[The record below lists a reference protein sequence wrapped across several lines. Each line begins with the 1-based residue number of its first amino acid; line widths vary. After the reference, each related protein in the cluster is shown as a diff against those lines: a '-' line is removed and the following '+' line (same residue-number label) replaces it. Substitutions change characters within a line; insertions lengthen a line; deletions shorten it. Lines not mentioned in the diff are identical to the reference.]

1 MNNQNNFLAKVF
13 EVYIVESNFSFGN
26 YFYLGVNARNLS
38 MNNNGGLLYV
48 EGEYLNIS
56 NTEFS
61 YGFADVGGALYFKPK
76 GIKGVIDLKNVI
88 FNSTTTSINKK
99 STGIG
104 GAIYIDG
111 KDAVLNFNIKNSR
124 IMNSF
129 ARFLGGA
136 FYFAT
141 GKYKSNITIQYC
153 NFSNIFSPG
162 ASLIYGLFTSNKDG
176 IVIYKHN
183 IYLGTNVVRLNN

>member
-1 MNNQNNFLAKVF
+1 MQNQNNFLAKVL
-13 EVYIVESNFSFGN
+13 EVYIIESNFSFGN

-56 NTEFS
+56 NTKFS

-76 GIKGVIDLKNVI
+76 GIMGVIDLKNVT
-88 FNSTTTSINKK
+88 FNSTTTSINKE
-99 STGIG
+99 STGLG

-153 NFSNIFSPG
+153 NFSNTFSPG
-162 ASLIYGLFTSNKDG
+162 GSLIYGSLISKEDG

-183 IYLGTNVVRLNN
+183 IYLGTNVVRLNK

>member
-76 GIKGVIDLKNVI
+76 GIKGVIDLKNVS

-111 KDAVLNFNIKNSR
+111 KDAVLNFNIENSR

-162 ASLIYGLFTSNKDG
+162 ASLIYGLFTNNMDG

-183 IYLGTNVVRLNN
+183 IYLGSNVVRLNK

>member
-1 MNNQNNFLAKVF
+1 M
-13 EVYIVESNFSFGN
+13 
-26 YFYLGVNARNLS
+26 
-38 MNNNGGLLYV
+38 
-48 EGEYLNIS
+48 
-56 NTEFS
+56 
-61 YGFADVGGALYFKPK
+61 
-76 GIKGVIDLKNVI
+76 IDLKNVT
-88 FNSTTTSINKK
+88 FNSTTTSINKE
-99 STGIG
+99 STGLG

-111 KDAVLNFNIKNSR
+111 KDALLNFNIENSW

-162 ASLIYGLFTSNKDG
+162 ASLIYGLFTNNEDG

-183 IYLGTNVVRLNN
+183 IY